1 MYVLVSFRIS
11 SGLSLSCVIFTTL
24 QHRIRVVE
32 SDYFFI
38 YVNHLILNIT
48 EMIDLYIFV
57 LYLITACVGATAL
70 LMHPSIKNRTKD
82 TCTQVRNQEWKP
94 NRKHLLRLYYNNKD
108 DNDREN
114 VNDNNCVIQTSDVLA
129 DMIMHRAFTVV
140 NYQLRRE
147 RQLKKDQQ
155 NKLNEKT
162 NREIERQEAIA
173 KNAKK
178 NLELKW
184 NIQKSNDELEAGM
197 SNVSDPC
204 EECKGK
210 GKVLC
215 PFCQGN
221 GFVDFGEQEKG
232 TIGGSMVSR
241 NGGRTHV
248 ECPICDENGEQ
259 SCTKCSGSG
268 WIARWNKPS

>member
-1 MYVLVSFRIS
+1 
-11 SGLSLSCVIFTTL
+11 
-24 QHRIRVVE
+24 
-32 SDYFFI
+32 
-38 YVNHLILNIT
+38 
-48 EMIDLYIFV
+48 MIDLYVYV
-57 LYLITACVGATAL
+57 LYLITACVGATAFL
-70 LMHPSIKNRTKD
+70 THPSIINRTKD
-82 TCTQVRNQEWKP
+82 TYPQLRNQVCKP
-94 NRKHLLRLYYNNKD
+94 NGNRLVRLYYNNKD
-108 DNDREN
+108 HNDRGHTDEN
-114 VNDNNCVIQTSDVLA
+114 CCVTQTSDVLA

-147 RQLKKDQQ
+147 RQLRKDQQ
-155 NKLNEKT
+155 KKLNEKK
-162 NREIERQEAIA
+162 NREIERQEAIE

-184 NIQKSNDELEAGM
+184 NIQKSNDELEAGV

-204 EECKGK
+204 EDCKGK

-215 PFCQGN
+215 AFCQGN

-232 TIGGSMVSR
+232 TIGGTMVSR

>member
-1 MYVLVSFRIS
+1 MIEFYLCVVYFIS
-11 SGLSLSCVIFTTL
+11 I
-24 QHRIRVVE
+24 
-32 SDYFFI
+32 
-38 YVNHLILNIT
+38 
-48 EMIDLYIFV
+48 
-57 LYLITACVGATAL
+57 CVGATAF
-70 LMHPSIKNRTKD
+70 LMHPSISTRTKD
-82 TCTQVRNQEWKP
+82 TITIIRNPEWIP
-94 NRKHLLRLYYNNKD
+94 NRKFFLRLYYNHK
-108 DNDREN
+108 DNDDTGNTSEN
-114 VNDNNCVIQTSDVLA
+114 NVVTQTSDVLA

-147 RQLKKDQQ
+147 RQLIKDQE
-155 NKLNEKT
+155 KRLNEKR

-173 KNAKK
+173 KNAKR

-184 NIQKSNDELEAGM
+184 NIQKSNDELEAGVG
-197 SNVSDPC
+197 NVSDPC
-204 EECKGK
+204 EDCQGK

-221 GFVDFGEQEKG
+221 GFVDFGEQEEG
-232 TIGGSMVSR
+232 TIGGSMVSK

-248 ECPICDENGEQ
+248 ECPICDDNGEQ